1 MIITVLINYRILC
14 MQFYYKES
22 LLLVG
27 CDVRGRIRSEFLN
40 SVENGVRQLVV
51 SEIVFIFRV
60 FGGSIFELLPLDYVS
75 FELLFILTTDN
86 DVISCSSN
94 NT

>member
-1 MIITVLINYRILC
+1 
-14 MQFYYKES
+14 MQFYYKKS

-27 CDVRGRIRSEFLN
+27 CDVRGWSEFLN
-40 SVENGVRQLVV
+40 SVKNGVRQLVV

-60 FGGSIFELLPLDYVS
+60 FGRSIFELLPLDYVS

-94 NT
+94 NTWLFTHLNIQYM